1 MDINKLNEKLKNVP
15 PQLIPEIM
23 DYIDFLLNKYGIDR
37 RNKRKFNFQWSGGLS
52 DISGQYNSVQL
63 QHKALDWR

>member
-1 MDINKLNEKLKNVP
+1 MDINKLNEKLKNIP

-37 RNKRKFNFQWSGGLS
+37 RNKRRFKFQWSGGLS
-52 DISGQYNSVQL
+52 DISDQYNSVQL